1 MATGAA
7 LSNYAENVAINYLL
21 NASAVTRPTAWYVG
35 LFSDTTGMTTDQPG
49 SELTSG
55 TAAGYARQSVTFN
68 TATTGT
74 CQNTNTP
81 TFTASGAWPTANYV
95 GVFDALT
102 TGNLLFWGALT
113 VSKTLANTDQMIFA
127 ANSISI
133 SLD

>member
-35 LFSDTTGMTTDQPG
+35 LFSDAAGATSDQPG
-49 SELTSG
+49 TELTTG
-55 TAAGYARQSVTFN
+55 TAAGYARQTVTFN

-81 TFTASGAWPTANYV
+81 TFTATGAWPTVNYI
-95 GVFDALT
+95 GVYDALT
-102 TGNLLFWGALT
+102 VGNLLFWGALT
-113 VSKTLANTDQMIFA
+113 TSKTLATNDQLQFA
-127 ANSISI
+127 ANNISI